1 MHSWTLY
8 FKALVKVT
16 YTGSPIITSVTLL
29 VDSQVHLHDHSI
41 SVLNSALLFN
51 IEKKELTGDSGKLLG
66 NDSYGG
72 CYQMCRRH
80 FVGHNS
86 LRADSVGSSMA
97 LAAV

>member
-1 MHSWTLY
+1 MI
-8 FKALVKVT
+8 
-16 YTGSPIITSVTLL
+16 P
-29 VDSQVHLHDHSI
+29 
-41 SVLNSALLFN
+41 FN

-66 NDSYGG
+66 NGG

-80 FVGHNS
+80 IVGGYS